1 MNENI
6 LNEILTTLKDFREE
20 NNKRWEENERRWKE
34 NDNRLNNIE
43 GRLSNLEKTRELDK
57 VELYRIVEIIDNN
70 FTEIK
75 EEIKGMKVEIKEIK
89 KVQNQI
95 SERLDRTIKENEIRF
110 KKIEAKQAKLEYL
123 EKQQESIIYQ
133 QNIHT
138 EQIEKI
144 LEKLAI
150 Q

>member
-20 NNKRWEENERRWKE
+20 NNKRWE
-34 NDNRLNNIE
+34 
-43 GRLSNLEKTRELDK
+43 
-57 VELYRIVEIIDNN
+57 
-70 FTEIK
+70 
-75 EEIKGMKVEIKEIK
+75 
-89 KVQNQI
+89 
-95 SERLDRTIKENEIRF
+95 ENEIRF

-144 LEKLAI
+144 LEKVAI